1 MISSYTFGIYPRSEE
16 LIEATRKNT
25 ENLDSLSQKETEG
38 YISAQKNAGIGF
50 ISDPLLQWDDIFRPF
65 AGYAKSD
72 MEGDEVPR
80 HFAWTTSLNRI
91 FEMNVFY
98 RVLSFM
104 EHPWNL
110 GSRYG
115 NRIHTNLALS
125 LLPKNRTVAVVEPYT
140 FANLHTVSPAYD
152 RNFNDDLAK
161 MLREEIDSL
170 VESGFEVIQLLA
182 PSIAYNKEVDFGVV
196 SDALKILTDGLKAKT
211 ILHTYFGDVSTKIE
225 SLLDLPVSGLGFDIT
240 TTPASSIEKHSFSD
254 KILTVGI
261 INSFNT
267 AIEKPQECIK
277 QVDEINAQTK
287 PKESYVS
294 NNFDLEYVP
303 KEFAMNKI
311 SVLGEIARGAKDV

>member
-1 MISSYTFGIYPRSEE
+1 MISSYIFGIYPRSEE

-25 ENLDSLSQKETEG
+25 ENLTSLFQKETEV
-38 YISAQKNAGIGF
+38 YISAQKNAGLGF

-65 AGYAKSD
+65 SNLS
-72 MEGDEVPR
+72 EVTPT
-80 HFAWTTSLNRI
+80 ALNRI
-91 FEMNVFY
+91 YEMNTFY
-98 RVLSFM
+98 RVLSFDGSNFTDGDNTVKS
-104 EHPWNL
+104 NL
-110 GSRYG
+110 DS
-115 NRIHTNLALS
+115 S
-125 LLPKNRTVAVVEPYT
+125 LPKNKTAAIPEPFT
-140 FANLHTVSPAYD
+140 FAELHTSNEFK
-152 RNFNDDLAK
+152 RKDDFAINLAK
-161 MLREEIDSL
+161 MLRAEMDSL

-182 PSIAYNKEVDFGVV
+182 PSIAYNKEVDFGLV
-196 SDALKILTDGLKAKT
+196 SDALKIITDGLKAKT
-211 ILHTYFGDVSTKIE
+211 ILHTYFGDVSKKIE

-254 KILTVGI
+254 KSLTIGI

-277 QVDEINAQTK
+277 QIDEINVNTK

-311 SVLGEIARGAKDV
+311 SVLGEIARGVKDV

>member
-1 MISSYTFGIYPRSEE
+1 LISSYTFGIYPRSEE

-25 ENLDSLSQKETEG
+25 ENLDSLFQSETEE
-38 YISAQKNAGIGF
+38 YISAQKNSALGF
-50 ISDPLLQWDDIFRPF
+50 VSDPLLKWDDIFRPF
-65 AGYAKSD
+65 SNLS
-72 MEGDEVPR
+72 EVTPT
-80 HFAWTTSLNRI
+80 ALNRI
-91 FEMNVFY
+91 YEMNTFY
-98 RVLSFM
+98 RVLSFDGFTFTDGGNTVKS
-104 EHPWNL
+104 NL
-110 GSRYG
+110 DS
-115 NRIHTNLALS
+115 S
-125 LLPKNRTVAVVEPYT
+125 LPKNKTVAIPEPFT
-140 FANLHTVSPAYD
+140 FAELHTSNGLKRKEDFVI
-152 RNFNDDLAK
+152 NLAK
-161 MLREEIDSL
+161 MLRVEINSL

-196 SDALKILTDGLKAKT
+196 SDALKIITDGLKAKT

-254 KILTVGI
+254 KLLTIGI

>member
-25 ENLDSLSQKETEG
+25 ENLDSLSQKETEE
-38 YISAQKNAGIGF
+38 YITAQKNANLGF
-50 ISDPLLQWDDIFRPF
+50 VSDPLLKWDDIFRPF
-65 AGYAKSD
+65 SSLTS
-72 MEGDEVPR
+72 VNLS
-80 HFAWTTSLNRI
+80 SLNRI
-91 FEMNVFY
+91 YEMNTFY
-98 RVLSFM
+98 RILSFDGSDFTDGGNIVQS
-104 EHPWNL
+104 NL
-110 GSRYG
+110 DS
-115 NRIHTNLALS
+115 S
-125 LLPKNRTVAVVEPYT
+125 LPKNKTVAIPEPFT
-140 FANLHTVSPAYD
+140 FAELHTSKK
-152 RNFNDDLAK
+152 FKKKDDFIINLAK
-161 MLREEIDSL
+161 MLRPEIDSL

-182 PSIAYNKEVDFGVV
+182 PSIAYNKEVDFGII
-196 SDALKILTDGLKAKT
+196 SDALKIITDGLKAKT

-240 TTPASSIEKHSFSD
+240 TTPASSIEKHSFSN
-254 KILTVGI
+254 KSLTIGI

-277 QVDEINAQTK
+277 QVDEINANTK

>member
-25 ENLDSLSQKETEG
+25 ENLGSLFQSETEE
-38 YISAQKNAGIGF
+38 YISAQKNANLGF
-50 ISDPLLQWDDIFRPF
+50 ISDPLLKWDDIFRPF
-65 AGYAKSD
+65 ANLEMVTPTA
-72 MEGDEVPR
+72 
-80 HFAWTTSLNRI
+80 LNRI
-91 FEMNVFY
+91 FEMNTFY
-98 RVLSFM
+98 RVLSFDGSDFTNDGNTVQS
-104 EHPWNL
+104 NL
-110 GSRYG
+110 DS
-115 NRIHTNLALS
+115 S
-125 LLPKNRTVAVVEPYT
+125 LPKNKTAAIPEPFT
-140 FANLHTVSPAYD
+140 FAELHTS
-152 RNFNDDLAK
+152 NEFNGKDDFTINLAK
-161 MLREEIDSL
+161 MLRVEINSL

-182 PSIAYNKEVDFGVV
+182 PSIAYNKEVDFGLI
-196 SDALKILTDGLKAKT
+196 SDSLKIITDGLKART

-261 INSFNT
+261 VNSFNT
-267 AIEKPQECIK
+267 AIEKPQECIM
-277 QVDEINAQTK
+277 QVDEINAKTK

-311 SVLGEIARGAKDV
+311 SVLGEIARGTKDV

>member
-1 MISSYTFGIYPRSEE
+1 LISSYTFGIYPRSEE

-25 ENLDSLSQKETEG
+25 ENLDSLFQSETEE
-38 YISAQKNAGIGF
+38 YISAQKNANLGF
-50 ISDPLLQWDDIFRPF
+50 VSDPLLKWDDIFRPF
-65 AGYAKSD
+65 SNLS
-72 MEGDEVPR
+72 EVTPT
-80 HFAWTTSLNRI
+80 ALNRI
-91 FEMNVFY
+91 YEMNTFY
-98 RVLSFM
+98 RVFSFDGSAFTGGGNTVKS
-104 EHPWNL
+104 NL
-110 GSRYG
+110 DS
-115 NRIHTNLALS
+115 S
-125 LLPKNRTVAVVEPYT
+125 LPKNKTVAIPEPFT
-140 FANLHTVSPAYD
+140 FAELHTSNGLKRKEDFVI
-152 RNFNDDLAK
+152 NLAK
-161 MLREEIDSL
+161 MLRVEINSL
-170 VESGFEVIQLLA
+170 VESGFDVIQLLA

-196 SDALKILTDGLKAKT
+196 SDALKIITDGLKAKT

-277 QVDEINAQTK
+277 QVDEINAKTK

-303 KEFAMNKI
+303 KKFAMNKI

>member
-25 ENLDSLSQKETEG
+25 ENLDSLSQKETDE
-38 YISAQKNAGIGF
+38 YINAQKNANLGF
-50 ISDPLLQWDDIFRPF
+50 VSDPLLKWDDIFRPF
-65 AGYAKSD
+65 SSLTS
-72 MEGDEVPR
+72 VNLS
-80 HFAWTTSLNRI
+80 SLNRI
-91 FEMNVFY
+91 YEMNTFY
-98 RVLSFM
+98 RILSFDGSDFTDGGNIVQS
-104 EHPWNL
+104 NL
-110 GSRYG
+110 DS
-115 NRIHTNLALS
+115 S
-125 LLPKNRTVAVVEPYT
+125 LPKNKTVAIPEPFT
-140 FANLHTVSPAYD
+140 FAELHTSKK
-152 RNFNDDLAK
+152 FKKKDDFIINLAK
-161 MLREEIDSL
+161 MLRPEIDSL

-182 PSIAYNKEVDFGVV
+182 PSIAYNKEVDFGVI
-196 SDALKILTDGLKAKT
+196 SDALNIITDGLNAKT
-211 ILHTYFGDVSTKIE
+211 ILHTYFGDVSKKIE

-240 TTPASSIEKHSFSD
+240 TTPVSSIEKHSFSN
-254 KILTVGI
+254 KSLTIGI

-277 QVDEINAQTK
+277 QVDEINANTK

>member
-1 MISSYTFGIYPRSEE
+1 LISSYTFGIYPRSEE

-25 ENLDSLSQKETEG
+25 ENLDSLFQSETEG
-38 YISAQKNAGIGF
+38 YISAQKNANLGYV
-50 ISDPLLQWDDIFRPF
+50 SDPLLKWDDIFRPF
-65 AGYAKSD
+65 ATTPGAQ
-72 MEGDEVPR
+72 
-80 HFAWTTSLNRI
+80 TTSLNRI
-91 FEMNVFY
+91 YEMNAFY

-125 LLPKNRTVAVVEPYT
+125 ILPKNRTVAVVEPYT
-140 FANLHTVSPAYD
+140 FANLHTVSPNYD
-152 RNFNDDLAK
+152 RNFNEDLAK
-161 MLREEIDSL
+161 MLRKEIDSL
-170 VESGFEVIQLLA
+170 VKSGFEVIQLLS
-182 PSIAYNKEVDFGVV
+182 PSIAYNKEVDFGIV
-196 SDALKILTDGLKAKT
+196 SDALKIITDGLKAKT

-277 QVDEINAQTK
+277 QVDEINAKTK

>member
-25 ENLDSLSQKETEG
+25 ENLGSLFQSETEE
-38 YISAQKNAGIGF
+38 YISAQKNANLGF
-50 ISDPLLQWDDIFRPF
+50 VSDPLLKWDDIFRPF
-65 AGYAKSD
+65 SNLS
-72 MEGDEVPR
+72 EVTPT
-80 HFAWTTSLNRI
+80 ALNRI
-91 FEMNVFY
+91 YEMNTFY
-98 RVLSFM
+98 RVLSFDGSAFTDGGNTVKS
-104 EHPWNL
+104 NL
-110 GSRYG
+110 DS
-115 NRIHTNLALS
+115 S
-125 LLPKNRTVAVVEPYT
+125 LPKNKTVAIPEPFT
-140 FANLHTVSPAYD
+140 FAELHTSNEFKRKEDFVI
-152 RNFNDDLAK
+152 NLAK
-161 MLREEIDSL
+161 MLRVEIDSL

-182 PSIAYNKEVDFGVV
+182 PSIAYNKEVDFGIV
-196 SDALKILTDGLKAKT
+196 SDALKIITDGLKART
-211 ILHTYFGDVSTKIE
+211 VLHTYFGDVSTKIE

-254 KILTVGI
+254 KLLTIGI

-267 AIEKPQECIK
+267 AIENPQECIK
-277 QVDEINAQTK
+277 QVDEINTKTK

>member
-1 MISSYTFGIYPRSEE
+1 LISSYTFGIYPRSEE

-25 ENLDSLSQKETEG
+25 ENLDSLFQSETEE
-38 YISAQKNAGIGF
+38 YISAQKNSALGF
-50 ISDPLLQWDDIFRPF
+50 VSDPLLKWDDIFRPF
-65 AGYAKSD
+65 SNLS
-72 MEGDEVPR
+72 EVTPT
-80 HFAWTTSLNRI
+80 ALNRI
-91 FEMNVFY
+91 YEMNTFY
-98 RVLSFM
+98 RVLSFDGFTFTDGGNTVKS
-104 EHPWNL
+104 NL
-110 GSRYG
+110 DS
-115 NRIHTNLALS
+115 S
-125 LLPKNRTVAVVEPYT
+125 LPKNKTVAIPEPFT
-140 FANLHTVSPAYD
+140 FAELHTSNEFKRKEDFVI
-152 RNFNDDLAK
+152 NLAK
-161 MLREEIDSL
+161 MLRAEIDSL

-196 SDALKILTDGLKAKT
+196 SDALKIITDGLKAKT

-240 TTPASSIEKHSFSD
+240 TTPASSMEKHSFSD
-254 KILTVGI
+254 KLLTVGI

-267 AIEKPQECIK
+267 AIEKPQECIN

>member
-25 ENLDSLSQKETEG
+25 ENLSSLFQKETEE
-38 YISAQKNAGIGF
+38 YITAQTNANLGF
-50 ISDPLLQWDDIFRPF
+50 VSDPLLKWDDIFRPF
-65 AGYAKSD
+65 SNLS
-72 MEGDEVPR
+72 EVTPT
-80 HFAWTTSLNRI
+80 ALNRI
-91 FEMNVFY
+91 FEMNTFY
-98 RVLSFM
+98 RVLSFDGSSFTDGGNM
-104 EHPWNL
+104 VQSNL
-110 GSRYG
+110 DS
-115 NRIHTNLALS
+115 S
-125 LLPKNRTVAVVEPYT
+125 LPKNKTAAIPEPFT
-140 FANLHTVSPAYD
+140 FAELHTSNEYKRKDEFVI
-152 RNFNDDLAK
+152 NLAK

-182 PSIAYNKEVDFGVV
+182 PSIAYNKEVDFGLV
-196 SDALKILTDGLKAKT
+196 SDSLKIITDGLKAKT

-225 SLLDLPVSGLGFDIT
+225 SLLDMPISGLGFDIT

-254 KILTVGI
+254 KLLTIGI

-267 AIEKPQECIK
+267 AIEKPQECIN
-277 QVDEINAQTK
+277 QVDEINAKTK

-311 SVLGEIARGAKDV
+311 SVLGEIARGAKNV

>member
-25 ENLDSLSQKETEG
+25 ENLDSLFQSETEG
-38 YISAQKNAGIGF
+38 YISAQKNANLGF
-50 ISDPLLQWDDIFRPF
+50 VSDPLLKWDDIFRPF
-65 AGYAKSD
+65 SNLS
-72 MEGDEVPR
+72 EVTPT
-80 HFAWTTSLNRI
+80 ALNRI
-91 FEMNVFY
+91 FEMNTFY
-98 RVLSFM
+98 RVLSFDGFAFTDGGNTVKS
-104 EHPWNL
+104 NL
-110 GSRYG
+110 DS
-115 NRIHTNLALS
+115 S
-125 LLPKNRTVAVVEPYT
+125 LPKNKTVAIPEPFT
-140 FANLHTVSPAYD
+140 FAELHTSNKFKRKED
-152 RNFNDDLAK
+152 FTINLAK
-161 MLREEIDSL
+161 MLRVEIDSL
-170 VESGFEVIQLLA
+170 VKSGFEAIQLLG
-182 PSIAYNKEVDFGVV
+182 PSIAYNNEVDFGLV
-196 SDALKILTDGLKAKT
+196 SDALKILTSGLEAKT
-211 ILHTYFGDVSTKIE
+211 ILHTYFGDVSKKIE

-254 KILTVGI
+254 KLLTVGI

-277 QVDEINAQTK
+277 QVDEINAKTK

>member
-1 MISSYTFGIYPRSEE
+1 LISSYTLGIYPRSEE

-25 ENLDSLSQKETEG
+25 ENLGSLFQSETEE
-38 YISAQKNAGIGF
+38 YISAQKNANLGF
-50 ISDPLLQWDDIFRPF
+50 ISDPLLKWDDIFRPF
-65 AGYAKSD
+65 ANLEMVTPTA
-72 MEGDEVPR
+72 
-80 HFAWTTSLNRI
+80 LNRI
-91 FEMNVFY
+91 FEMNTFY
-98 RVLSFM
+98 RVLSFDGSDFTNDCNTVQS
-104 EHPWNL
+104 NL
-110 GSRYG
+110 DS
-115 NRIHTNLALS
+115 S
-125 LLPKNRTVAVVEPYT
+125 LPKNKTVAIPEPFT
-140 FANLHTVSPAYD
+140 FAELHTS
-152 RNFNDDLAK
+152 NEFNGKDDFTINLAK
-161 MLREEIDSL
+161 MLRVEINSL

-182 PSIAYNKEVDFGVV
+182 PSIAYNKEVDFDLV
-196 SDALKILTDGLKAKT
+196 SDSLKIITDGLKART

-261 INSFNT
+261 VNSFNT

-277 QVDEINAQTK
+277 QVDEINAKTK

>member
-1 MISSYTFGIYPRSEE
+1 LISSYTFGIYPRSEE

-25 ENLDSLSQKETEG
+25 ENLNSLFQKETEE
-38 YISAQKNAGIGF
+38 YISAQKNANLGF
-50 ISDPLLQWDDIFRPF
+50 VSDPLLKWDDIFRPF
-65 AGYAKSD
+65 SNLETVTPTA
-72 MEGDEVPR
+72 
-80 HFAWTTSLNRI
+80 LNRI
-91 FEMNVFY
+91 YEMNTFY
-98 RVLSFM
+98 RVLSFDGQTFTDDG
-104 EHPWNL
+104 NL
-110 GSRYG
+110 VQS
-115 NRIHTNLALS
+115 NLDLS
-125 LLPKNRTVAVVEPYT
+125 LLPKNRAAAIPEPFT
-140 FANLHTVSPAYD
+140 FAERHTSKGFKTKED
-152 RNFNDDLAK
+152 FTINLAK
-161 MLREEIDSL
+161 MLRVEIDSL

-196 SDALKILTDGLKAKT
+196 SDALKIITNGLKAKT

-225 SLLDLPVSGLGFDIT
+225 NLLDLPVSGLGLDIT

-254 KILTVGI
+254 KILTVGV

-267 AIEKPQECIK
+267 AIEKPQECIN
-277 QVDEINAQTK
+277 QVDEINAKTK

>member
-25 ENLDSLSQKETEG
+25 ENLDSLSQKETDE
-38 YISAQKNAGIGF
+38 YINAQKNANLGF
-50 ISDPLLQWDDIFRPF
+50 VSDPLLKWDDIFRPF
-65 AGYAKSD
+65 SSLTS
-72 MEGDEVPR
+72 VNLS
-80 HFAWTTSLNRI
+80 SLNRI
-91 FEMNVFY
+91 YEMNTFY
-98 RVLSFM
+98 RILSFDGSDFTDGGNIVQS
-104 EHPWNL
+104 NL
-110 GSRYG
+110 DS
-115 NRIHTNLALS
+115 S
-125 LLPKNRTVAVVEPYT
+125 LPKNKTVAIPEPFT
-140 FANLHTVSPAYD
+140 FAELHTSKK
-152 RNFNDDLAK
+152 FKKKDDFIINLAK
-161 MLREEIDSL
+161 MLRPEIDSL

-182 PSIAYNKEVDFGVV
+182 PSIAYNKEVDFGVI
-196 SDALKILTDGLKAKT
+196 SDALKIITDGLKAKI
-211 ILHTYFGDVSTKIE
+211 ILHTYFGDVSKKIE

-254 KILTVGI
+254 KSLTIGI

-277 QVDEINAQTK
+277 QVDEINANTK

>member
-1 MISSYTFGIYPRSEE
+1 
-16 LIEATRKNT
+16 
-25 ENLDSLSQKETEG
+25 
-38 YISAQKNAGIGF
+38 
-50 ISDPLLQWDDIFRPF
+50 LLKWDDIFRPF
-65 AGYAKSD
+65 ANLSGVTPTA
-72 MEGDEVPR
+72 
-80 HFAWTTSLNRI
+80 LNRI
-91 FEMNVFY
+91 YEMNTFY
-98 RVLSFM
+98 RVLSFDGSAFTDDGNTVKS
-104 EHPWNL
+104 NL
-110 GSRYG
+110 DS
-115 NRIHTNLALS
+115 S
-125 LLPKNRTVAVVEPYT
+125 LPKNKTVAIPEPFT
-140 FANLHTVSPAYD
+140 FAELHTSNEFKRKEDFVI
-152 RNFNDDLAK
+152 NLAK
-161 MLREEIDSL
+161 MLRVELDSL

-196 SDALKILTDGLKAKT
+196 SDALKIITDGLNAKT

-267 AIEKPQECIK
+267 AIEKPQVCIS
-277 QVDEINAQTK
+277 QVDEINAKTN

>member
-25 ENLDSLSQKETEG
+25 ENLDSLSQSETEE
-38 YISAQKNAGIGF
+38 YISAQKNANLGF
-50 ISDPLLQWDDIFRPF
+50 VSDPLLKWDDIFRPF
-65 AGYAKSD
+65 SNLSLVTPTA
-72 MEGDEVPR
+72 
-80 HFAWTTSLNRI
+80 LNRI
-91 FEMNVFY
+91 YEMNTFY
-98 RVLSFM
+98 RVLSFNGSDFTDGGNTVKS
-104 EHPWNL
+104 NL
-110 GSRYG
+110 DS
-115 NRIHTNLALS
+115 S
-125 LLPKNRTVAVVEPYT
+125 LPKNKTVAIPEPFT
-140 FANLHTVSPAYD
+140 FAELHTSNEFKRKED
-152 RNFNDDLAK
+152 FMINIAK
-161 MLREEIDSL
+161 MLRAEVDSL

-182 PSIAYNKEVDFGVV
+182 PSIAYNKEVNFGIV
-196 SDALKILTDGLKAKT
+196 SDALNIITNELKAKT

-254 KILTVGI
+254 KILTLGI

-277 QVDEINAQTK
+277 QIDGINTKTK

>member
-25 ENLDSLSQKETEG
+25 ENLDSLSQKETEE
-38 YISAQKNAGIGF
+38 YITAQKNANLGF
-50 ISDPLLQWDDIFRPF
+50 VSDPLLKWDDIFRPF
-65 AGYAKSD
+65 SSLTS
-72 MEGDEVPR
+72 VNLS
-80 HFAWTTSLNRI
+80 SLNRI
-91 FEMNVFY
+91 YEMNTFY
-98 RVLSFM
+98 RILSFDGSDFTDGGNIVQS
-104 EHPWNL
+104 NL
-110 GSRYG
+110 DS
-115 NRIHTNLALS
+115 S
-125 LLPKNRTVAVVEPYT
+125 LPKNKTVAIPEPFT
-140 FANLHTVSPAYD
+140 FAELHTSKK
-152 RNFNDDLAK
+152 FKKKDDFIINLAK
-161 MLREEIDSL
+161 MLRPEIDSL

-182 PSIAYNKEVDFGVV
+182 PSIAYNKEVDFGLI
-196 SDALKILTDGLKAKT
+196 SDALKIITDGLKAKT

-254 KILTVGI
+254 KSLTIGI

-277 QVDEINAQTK
+277 QVDEINANTK

>member
-1 MISSYTFGIYPRSEE
+1 LISSYTFGIYPRSEE

-25 ENLDSLSQKETEG
+25 ENLGSLFQSETEG
-38 YISAQKNAGIGF
+38 YISAQKNATLGF
-50 ISDPLLQWDDIFRPF
+50 VSDPLLKWDDIFRPF
-65 AGYAKSD
+65 SNLS
-72 MEGDEVPR
+72 EVTPT
-80 HFAWTTSLNRI
+80 ALNRI
-91 FEMNVFY
+91 YEMNTFY
-98 RVLSFM
+98 RVLSFDGSAFTDGGNTVKS
-104 EHPWNL
+104 NL
-110 GSRYG
+110 DS
-115 NRIHTNLALS
+115 S
-125 LLPKNRTVAVVEPYT
+125 LPKNKTVAIPEPFT
-140 FANLHTVSPAYD
+140 FAELHTSNEFKRKEDFVI
-152 RNFNDDLAK
+152 NLAK
-161 MLREEIDSL
+161 MLRTEINSL

-196 SDALKILTDGLKAKT
+196 SDALKIITDGLNAKT

-225 SLLDLPVSGLGFDIT
+225 SLLDLSVSGLGFDIT

-267 AIEKPQECIK
+267 AIEKPQECIN
-277 QVDEINAQTK
+277 QVDEINANTK